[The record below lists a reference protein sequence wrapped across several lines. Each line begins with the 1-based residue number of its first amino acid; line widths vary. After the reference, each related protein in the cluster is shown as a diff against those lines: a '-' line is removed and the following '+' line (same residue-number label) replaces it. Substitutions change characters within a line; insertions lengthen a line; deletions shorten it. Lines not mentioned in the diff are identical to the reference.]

1 MVDYILEMKN
11 NTLIINSY
19 NKYLSFL
26 NKFKKNQF
34 MMQSIKVMVLRVIG
48 VVTLFGFTLFLTH
61 NYDPKIIGQYDF
73 IRTYLLILGS
83 ICVLGT
89 DQSILYF
96 TGMLKSQNQL
106 GELKRI
112 YFKMFF
118 LIFIMSLLCLISIL
132 IVGKEIICYYFNDSK
147 IYSIILKATFLLFF
161 YCITIF
167 NTEVLRAL
175 ESIYIAELFRNTF
188 KYLSVIIG
196 SIVLF
201 YINEEYY
208 LVETFLAGFFFLSII
223 STIMTLSVFIKN
235 EIDNIKNQENKISY
249 QFIFLKSYPI
259 AISTMAIFLLMSF
272 DIMFLKKYYGNEE
285 VAYYSLAVKLMTL
298 LLVVM
303 NSVNI
308 TISPKIAE
316 QFFSEKRLELI
327 KTMRSSARIIF
338 VISMPVVL
346 FFCLFSESILGF
358 FGKKYLAA
366 NESLII
372 LMIGQGICSFFGA
385 VQVYLNMTGRQT
397 IFQVILIFA
406 VIMNFFL
413 NKTLIP
419 IYGMN
424 GAAFSYIV
432 SMFLW
437 NLVATIIIYKK
448 DKIAVFLT

>member
-1 MVDYILEMKN
+1 
-11 NTLIINSY
+11 
-19 NKYLSFL
+19 
-26 NKFKKNQF
+26 
-34 MMQSIKVMVLRVIG
+34 MQSIKVMILRVIG
-48 VVTLFGFTLFLTH
+48 VVTLFGFTLFLTKK
-61 NYDPKIIGQYDF
+61 YDPKIIGQYDF

-96 TGMLKSQNQL
+96 TGMLKSRNRS

-112 YFKMFF
+112 YIKMFF
-118 LIFIMSLLCLISIL
+118 LIFLMSLICLTLIL
-132 IVGKEIICYYFNDSK
+132 IIGNETISFYLNDLK
-147 IYSIILKATFLLFF
+147 IYGVILKATLFLFF

-167 NTEVLRAL
+167 NTEALRAL

-196 SIVLF
+196 SIILF
-201 YINEEYY
+201 YFHEQTY
-208 LVETFLAGFFFLSII
+208 LVETFLIGFFFLSII
-223 STIMTLSVFIKN
+223 STIMIFSVFNKN
-235 EIDNIKNQENKISY
+235 RDENSPKSDDEISY
-249 QFIFLKSYPI
+249 RFIFLKSYPI

-272 DIMFLKKYYGNEE
+272 DVMFLKKFKGNEE
-285 VAYYSLAVKLMTL
+285 VAFYALAVKLMTL

-316 QFFSEKRLELI
+316 QFFSEKRSELI
-327 KTMRSSARIIF
+327 KTMRSSARMIF
-338 VISMPVVL
+338 LISIPLVL
-346 FFCLFSESILGF
+346 FFCFFAEKILGF
-358 FGKKYLAA
+358 FGEKYLVAK
-366 NESLII
+366 EPLII

-397 IFQVILIFA
+397 TFQIILIFA
-406 VIMNFFL
+406 VIINFFL

-419 IYGMN
+419 IYGMS
-424 GAAFSYIV
+424 GAAFSYVV

-437 NLVATIIIYKK
+437 NLAATIIIYKK

>member
-1 MVDYILEMKN
+1 MKN
-11 NTLIINSY
+11 NTLNTNSS
-19 NKYLSFL
+19 NKHFTFL
-26 NKFKKNQF
+26 NLFKKNHF
-34 MMQSIKVMVLRVIG
+34 MMQSIKIMILRVIG
-48 VVTLFGFTLFLTH
+48 VITLFGFTLFLTKT
-61 NYDPKIIGQYDF
+61 YDPKIIGQYDF

-96 TGMLKSQNQL
+96 TGMLKSRNRS

-112 YFKMFF
+112 YIKMFF
-118 LIFIMSLLCLISIL
+118 LIFLMSLLCLILIL
-132 IVGKEIICYYFNDSK
+132 IIGNETVSFYFNDFK
-147 IYSIILKATFLLFF
+147 IYGVILKATFLLFF

-167 NTEVLRAL
+167 NTETLRAL

-196 SIVLF
+196 SIILF
-201 YINEEYY
+201 YIQEQTY
-208 LVETFLAGFFFLSII
+208 LAETFLIGFFFLSII
-223 STIMTLSVFIKN
+223 STIKIFSVFNKK
-235 EIDNIKNQENKISY
+235 EKENSPESRDEISY
-249 QFIFLKSYPI
+249 RFIFLKSYPI

-272 DIMFLKKYYGNEE
+272 DVMFLKKFKGNEE
-285 VAYYSLAVKLMTL
+285 VAFYALAVKLMTL

-316 QFFSEKRLELI
+316 QFFSEKREELK
-327 KTMRSSARIIF
+327 KTMRSSSRMIF
-338 VISMPVVL
+338 FISIPLVL
-346 FFCLFSESILGF
+346 FFCFFSEMILGF
-358 FGKKYLAA
+358 FGEKYLVAK
-366 NESLII
+366 EPLII

-397 IFQVILIFA
+397 TFQVILIFA
-406 VIMNFFL
+406 VIINFVL

-419 IYGMN
+419 IYGMS
-424 GAAFSYIV
+424 GAAFSYAV

-437 NLVATIIIYKK
+437 NLAATIIIYKK